1 MSYIIFVSHCF
12 GDSQV
17 VGEMEAS
24 FEGSDVKLYTANR
37 DPQYGNEL
45 PAKIKKAIN
54 DSDAVLAIVTSDANE
69 SNSVN
74 QEVGYAIGRGKLI
87 VPMVERGVKVGV
99 LLEGLELVFFSLDKI
114 REVFSDVS
122 RYFSK
127 LAASKEKKRTS
138 KKIRDTIVLIGV
150 ALAAVALV
158 GVLAYAATKK
168 SHD

>member
-1 MSYIIFVSHCF
+1 MSYTIFVSHSF
-12 GDSQV
+12 SDLQIIE
-17 VGEMEAS
+17 EMETA
-24 FEGSDVKLYTANR
+24 FEESSVKLYMANR
-37 DPQYGNEL
+37 DFNYGNEL
-45 PAKIKKAIN
+45 PAKIKRAIDN
-54 DSDAVLAIVTSDANE
+54 SDAVLAILTSNASE

-74 QEVGYAIGRGKLI
+74 QEVGYAIGKEKLV
-87 VPMVERGVKVGV
+87 VPMVEKGAKIGV

-127 LAASKEKKRTS
+127 LAASKEKKRTG

>member
-1 MSYIIFVSHCF
+1 MSYTIFVSHSF
-12 GDSQV
+12 GDSRAI
-17 VGEMEAS
+17 GEMEAS
-24 FEGSDVKLYTANR
+24 FEGSDVKLYMANR

-54 DSDAVLAIVTSDANE
+54 ESDAVLAIVTSDANE

-114 REVFSDVS
+114 GEVFLDVR

-127 LAASKEKKRTS
+127 LAATKEKRAG
-138 KKIRDTIVLIGV
+138 KKLRDAVLIGL

-158 GVLAYAATKK
+158 GVVIYAASRK